1 MRRVADQQGDQLSAA
16 DRLAGHRIMGD
27 HTAVRL
33 AVRGVVRL
41 DRRAQLELPQP
52 ADRGLSG
59 QPRQIL
65 QAGLAAGG
73 DARRRGHYT

>member
-1 MRRVADQQGDQLSAA
+1 MRRLADQQGDQLSAA
-16 DRLAGHRIMGD
+16 NWLAGRRIMGD

-41 DRRAQLELPQP
+41 DRGAQLELAQTT
-52 ADRGLSG
+52 DRGLSG

-65 QAGLAAGG
+65 QTCLAADG
-73 DARRRGHYT
+73 DARQSGHYT